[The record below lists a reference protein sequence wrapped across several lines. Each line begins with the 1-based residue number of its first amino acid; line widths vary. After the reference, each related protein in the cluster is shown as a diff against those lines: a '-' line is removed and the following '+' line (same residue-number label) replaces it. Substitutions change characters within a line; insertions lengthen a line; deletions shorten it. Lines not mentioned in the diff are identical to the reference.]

1 MRFKVYVKKHLLFI
15 LLPILAI
22 TSNSCYNDYG
32 MSTSDYDVV
41 LTLFDDNANFGQYQT
56 YAILDTVFHI
66 TEDGEDS
73 NLLTREFDE
82 DIIQRI
88 ESNMLALGFQ
98 KQDNPE
104 TNTPDVVVVV
114 AATASR
120 NFNIWTWYPGYGY
133 PGWGWWGGWYYPWTS
148 VTAYDL
154 GTLLFSIVDTED
166 LDLEEERYNGVW
178 IAGINGILQ
187 SSNANLSR
195 LNGQID
201 QAFMQSGYL
210 APNQ

>member
-1 MRFKVYVKKHLLFI
+1 
-15 LLPILAI
+15 
-22 TSNSCYNDYG
+22 

-41 LTLFDDNANFGQYQT
+41 LTLYDEEANFGQYQT

-73 NLLTREFDE
+73 DLLERDFDS
-82 DIIQRI
+82 DIIERI
-88 ESNMLALGFQ
+88 ESNMLNLGFTKENDPQ
-98 KQDNPE
+98 N
-104 TNTPDVVVVV
+104 NIPDVVVVV

-133 PGWGWWGGWYYPWTS
+133 PGWGWWGGGWYYPWTS

-154 GTLLFSIVDTED
+154 GTLLITIVDTED
-166 LDLEEERYNGVW
+166 IDLENLRANGIW
-178 IAGINGILQ
+178 IAGINGILR
-187 SSNANLSR
+187 SSNANISS
-195 LNGQID
+195 LNGHID
-201 QAFMQSGYL
+201 QAFAQSGYL